1 MPPSAR
7 CSAPV
12 TAGERYVQHE
22 QKVKMKL
29 MRSPR
34 ALLVLS
40 ILAAG
45 GMLAACGSS
54 SNSKSS
60 TTQASSNRQPNRAAL
75 VACMRQHGINLPSGG
90 GPGGAAPSSVPPAGG
105 SGAPPQGAAPP
116 GGGAPNSKLQT
127 ALKACGA
134 TFPSGRRSAA
144 ASKQAIQKYTAC
156 VRDHGYKLPKP
167 NLSGRGPVFP
177 SSDRS
182 NAKFQTASR
191 ACQNLLAPSGGSGQ
205 RGA

>member
-1 MPPSAR
+1 M
-7 CSAPV
+7 
-12 TAGERYVQHE
+12 QHE

-34 ALLVLS
+34 ALLVLG

-45 GMLAACGSS
+45 GVLAACGSS
-54 SNSKSS
+54 SSSKSS
-60 TTQASSNRQPNRAAL
+60 TAQASSNRQPNRAAL
-75 VACMRQHGINLPSGG
+75 VACMRRHGINLPSGG
-90 GPGGAAPSSVPPAGG
+90 GPGGGAPGSAPPAGG
-105 SGAPPQGAAPP
+105 SGTPPQGAAPAGGLP
-116 GGGAPNSKLQT
+116 GGGSPNSKLQA

-134 TFPSGRRSAA
+134 TFPAGRRPAA

-177 SSDRS
+177 SSVRS

-191 ACQNLLAPSGGSGQ
+191 ACQNLLAPGGGSGQ

>member
-1 MPPSAR
+1 
-7 CSAPV
+7 
-12 TAGERYVQHE
+12 
-22 QKVKMKL
+22 MKL

-34 ALLVLS
+34 ALLVLG
-40 ILAAG
+40 ILGAG
-45 GMLAACGSS
+45 GVLAACGSS
-54 SNSKSS
+54 SSSKSS
-60 TTQASSNRQPNRAAL
+60 TAQAPSNRQPNRAAL

-90 GPGGAAPSSVPPAGG
+90 GPGGGAPGSAPPAGG
-105 SGAPPQGAAPP
+105 SGTPPQGAAPA
-116 GGGAPNSKLQT
+116 GGLPSGGSPNPKLQA

-134 TFPSGRRSAA
+134 TIPAGRRPAA

-167 NLSGRGPVFP
+167 NLSGSGPVFP
-177 SSDRS
+177 SSVRS

-191 ACQNLLAPSGGSGQ
+191 ACQNVLAPGGGSGQ